1 METCSAAAAEVPG
14 AAQQRTSPLLSRVKE
29 QSASTA
35 LFWKMLNAIWCW
47 VRGGNA
53 PRRTESL
60 SFHPHAKG
68 SQIRLDELH
77 CTAWRA
83 ATFHDGIVFT
93 NRPVRPKESV
103 ALQLL
108 MLEEGWHGGLRVGFT
123 RLDPS
128 AICPGSLP
136 PYVCPDLVEKH
147 PVWAAVLPDW
157 GENSGDVVS
166 FWVDRRG
173 RLFWT
178 SNGGEPRLL
187 LWGVPTSSPLWAVV
201 DIYGRAKAVRL
212 LDPAVA
218 WPSPSSSSSSSSS
231 PSPSLSLS
239 PLPWSP
245 AGSGGLCSCHPAQKS
260 EEECAICY
268 QHTGDTRLLPCG
280 HSHICS
286 CCALRIFRDS
296 GTCPMC
302 RGLVQTLV
310 RTLRAPGV
318 TG

>member
-1 METCSAAAAEVPG
+1 VG
-14 AAQQRTSPLLSRVKE
+14 
-29 QSASTA
+29 
-35 LFWKMLNAIWCW
+35 
-47 VRGGNA
+47 
-53 PRRTESL
+53 TESL

-212 LDPAVA
+212 L
-218 WPSPSSSSSSSSS
+218 
-231 PSPSLSLS
+231 
-239 PLPWSP
+239 
-245 AGSGGLCSCHPAQKS
+245 GLCSCHPAQKS

-310 RTLRAPGV
+310 RTLRAPGEE
-318 TG
+318 G